1 METLIWLIAFV
12 VLLLIEVL
20 TLGLTTIW
28 FAGGALVAA
37 LLSFL
42 GLGLSVQ
49 IVGFVLVS
57 VALLLLTRPWA
68 VKHFNTGREKT
79 GAELLIGQQA
89 LVIQDVDTLQA
100 AGQVEVN
107 GQIWSAKTADVS
119 GCIPKGRIVE
129 ILEIQGVKLVV
140 KEKED
145 KPCC

>member
-1 METLIWLIAFV
+1 METLIWLITFV
-12 VLLLIEVL
+12 VLLIIEVL

-28 FAGGALVAA
+28 FAGGALVAM

-42 GLGLSVQ
+42 ELSLSVQ
-49 IVGFVLVS
+49 VAGFVLVS
-57 VALLLLTRPWA
+57 IVLLILTRPWA
-68 VKHFNTGREKT
+68 VKHFNAGREKT
-79 GAELLIGQQA
+79 GTELLIGQQA
-89 LVIQDVDTLQA
+89 MVIQDVDTLQA

-119 GCIPKGRIVE
+119 GYIPKGRIVE
-129 ILEIQGVKLVV
+129 ILEIQGVKLIV